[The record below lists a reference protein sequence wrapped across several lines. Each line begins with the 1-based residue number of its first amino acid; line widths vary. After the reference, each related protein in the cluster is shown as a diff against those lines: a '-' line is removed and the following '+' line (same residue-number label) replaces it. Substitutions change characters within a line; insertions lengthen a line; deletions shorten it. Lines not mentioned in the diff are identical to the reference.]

1 MKVIVKGIVAGLTA
15 LVGSGNLAMAAEN
28 ETAIGDNTPVV
39 IHLWDSRTPQYDNGL
54 PVDSEVEESAY
65 WISNV
70 TKPELYVYPAANPNG
85 KAMLMCPGGG
95 YVGVAISHEGKELAP
110 LLNDEGITLAV
121 LKYRV
126 PNGNKNVP
134 AEDVYEALRILNQR
148 ADQWGIDPGKIGIGG
163 ASAGGHL
170 ASTVATHL
178 STELPP
184 LYFQVLFYPVITME
198 DGVTHAG
205 SKNNLLGPNPSPD
218 DIYYYSNETQVSE
231 ATAPA
236 FIMVSAD
243 DEVVPM
249 ENSQRYFKALQEKNS
264 RSELHVYPTGGHG
277 WGTNSDFTY
286 ASQWRRALRN
296 WLRKL

>member
-1 MKVIVKGIVAGLTA
+1 MKFIVKGLVAGLAA
-15 LVGSGNLAMAAEN
+15 LVGCGNSALAAES
-28 ETAIGDNTPVV
+28 EKATGGMSPVV
-39 IHLWDSRTPQYDNGL
+39 IPLWDSRTPQYDNGL
-54 PVDSEVEESAY
+54 PVDSEIEESAH

-110 LLNDEGITLAV
+110 LFNDECITLAV
-121 LKYRV
+121 LKYRM

-134 AEDVYEALRILNQR
+134 AEDVYEVLRILNQR

-170 ASTVATHL
+170 ASTVATHP
-178 STELPP
+178 SSELPP

-205 SKNNLLGPNPSPD
+205 SKANLLGANPSAD
-218 DIYYYSNETQVSE
+218 DTFHYSNETQVTE

-243 DEVVPM
+243 DQVVPM
-249 ENSQRYFKALQEKNS
+249 ENSQRYFKALQANDA

-277 WGTNSDFTY
+277 WGTNADFEY
-286 ASQWRRALRN
+286 ASQWRSALRD